1 MKFDPFDLFV
11 KDLTTKNVI
20 IRLNSTDPLYTM
32 HLPKSLTPSSY
43 VVAALAAV
51 PHTLIALLRPHG
63 TVVLVILA
71 LTPYLVYLGHL
82 LFSVPARNMIFVM
95 HVS

>member
-1 MKFDPFDLFV
+1 M
-11 KDLTTKNVI
+11 
-20 IRLNSTDPLYTM
+20 
-32 HLPKSLTPSSY
+32 
-43 VVAALAAV
+43 
-51 PHTLIALLRPHG
+51 LLLLLLQPRVS
-63 TVVLVILA
+63 VVLVILA